1 MKNRIADEIKTSMKA
16 GDKVRVAA
24 LRLIM
29 AAIKQK
35 EIDQRKE
42 LSDTEIIKILH
53 KLKKQRQE
61 SIAQFE
67 KANRF
72 DLRDREQ
79 FELDIITAYLPA
91 AMNDSEIDTLIRQAI
106 QQSHAENIRDMGK
119 VMGILNTSLE
129 GKADMAQVSKK
140 VRQQLGG

>member
-1 MKNRIADEIKTSMKA
+1 MKA

>member
-1 MKNRIADEIKTSMKA
+1 MKA

-42 LSDTEIIKILH
+42 LSDTEIIKVLH

-79 FELDIITAYLPA
+79 FESDIITAYLPA

>member
-1 MKNRIADEIKTSMKA
+1 MKA

-35 EIDQRKE
+35 RIDQRKE
-42 LSDTEIIKILH
+42 LSDTEIIKVLH

-79 FELDIITAYLPA
+79 FESDIITAYLPA